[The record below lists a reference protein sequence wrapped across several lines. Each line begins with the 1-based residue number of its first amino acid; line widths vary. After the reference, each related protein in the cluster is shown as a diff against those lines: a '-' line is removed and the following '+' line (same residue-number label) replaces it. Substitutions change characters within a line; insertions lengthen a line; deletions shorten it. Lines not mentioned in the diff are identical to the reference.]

1 MRNPSAGREVFSG
14 GPRVSAWSAACTKEC
29 GMLPHWRNPGK
40 PCFRDKGKT
49 CINTER
55 VNTGE
60 TGKLAKLPKT
70 GKKLFPPA
78 AEGRGVIREEGTRPH
93 GRFILPLGK
102 WLSNQKSGRVT
113 IHKMNN
119 MRCLSSHKGSN
130 EKHLKRR

>member
-1 MRNPSAGREVFSG
+1 MPVPMRNPSAGREVFSG

-60 TGKLAKLPKT
+60 TGKSAKLPKT
-70 GKKLFPPA
+70 GKSYFRPRPKAGGGWSYGKMEKDHTA
-78 AEGRGVIREEGTRPH
+78 AWTLAR
-93 GRFILPLGK
+93 
-102 WLSNQKSGRVT
+102 
-113 IHKMNN
+113 
-119 MRCLSSHKGSN
+119 
-130 EKHLKRR
+130 